1 MNPSS
6 VRRNLFHGNLS
17 RRPASAGP
25 PNGVIPPNP
34 NGVSNR
40 PSHRLKPTSSDSGPP
55 ARPFKTV
62 ENKDIV
68 VRDKNGGYKLD
79 IPTLPPALVEDAD
92 ELAELDEERAFGAA
106 ELTGIDKESMFI
118 YDSIGVFEARDADT
132 WTGFEA
138 ALVEMMIRHRNRQ
151 ANDEPDGA
159 FHSLNP
165 ALILLTRSRDSQ
177 DRARKSTQESGI
189 IG

>member
-1 MNPSS
+1 MMNPSS

-106 ELTGIDKESMFI
+106 ELTGIDKE
-118 YDSIGVFEARDADT
+118 R
-132 WTGFEA
+132 FEA

-151 ANDEPDGA
+151 ANDEPDEILKIV
-159 FHSLNP
+159 HESL
-165 ALILLTRSRDSQ
+165 
-177 DRARKSTQESGI
+177 RKKAASLDDDNWMFESERNSFSN
-189 IG
+189 